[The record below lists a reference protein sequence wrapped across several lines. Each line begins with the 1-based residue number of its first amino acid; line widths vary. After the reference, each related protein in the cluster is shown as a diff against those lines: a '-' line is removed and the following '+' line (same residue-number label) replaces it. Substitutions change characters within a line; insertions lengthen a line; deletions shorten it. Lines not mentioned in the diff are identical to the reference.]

1 MVSASSLAHF
11 NSTSSDNTLETVEI
25 DPQYAEGLGF
35 RKGDVV
41 CAIILFLAF
50 VAHTSQVEVGLLYD
64 LPIAKSVATEPL
76 TPDDWE
82 ILVRVF
88 NITSKQPLT
97 VSPRNYMQNT

>member
-1 MVSASSLAHF
+1 MRKVLVSGK
-11 NSTSSDNTLETVEI
+11 ETW
-25 DPQYAEGLGF
+25 YAQL
-35 RKGDVV
+35 
-41 CAIILFLAF
+41 LYSFLF
-50 VAHTSQVEVGLLYD
+50 VAHTSKVEVGLLYD

-88 NITSKQPLT
+88 DITSKQPLT